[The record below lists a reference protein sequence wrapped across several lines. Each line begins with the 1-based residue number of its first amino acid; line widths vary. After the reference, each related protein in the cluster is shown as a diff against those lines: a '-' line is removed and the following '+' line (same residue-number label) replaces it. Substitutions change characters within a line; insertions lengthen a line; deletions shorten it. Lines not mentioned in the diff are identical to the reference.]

1 LTNGSFIGSQRNE
14 SLIEDEQGGSNHTV
28 TAWLARIHIDL
39 PLLIALLMT
48 CGLGLFILYSADG
61 QNISM
66 VYSQAER
73 LAVAMCVMI
82 FVAQVPPDWL
92 RTIGPVLYLI
102 GTIMLVLVLLMGSH
116 IQGAARWLN
125 LGVVRFQP
133 AEIMK
138 IAVPLTVVSLFY
150 DRPLPPSWRTLLLA
164 FGLILL
170 PVGLVAK
177 QPDLGTALLIACS
190 GFFVVYLSG
199 MRWRVFAALLLIV
212 VALAPLVWMHMHGYQ
227 RQRVLTFLNPGSD
240 PTGAGYHIIQSK
252 IAIGSGGLFGKG
264 WLNGTQANLNFL
276 PESSTDFIFAVYA
289 EEMGLLGCL
298 LLIVLYSA
306 ILFRGLWIAIRGQ
319 DSFQR
324 LLAGS
329 LSLTFF
335 VYVFINIGMVIGLLP
350 VVGVPLPLISYGGS
364 SMVTLMAGFGVL
376 MSVHTHRKLLAS

>member
-1 LTNGSFIGSQRNE
+1 MTNGSFIGPQRNQA
-14 SLIEDEQGGSNHTV
+14 LIEDEQGGSNHTI
-28 TAWLARIHIDL
+28 TEWLARLHIDL
-39 PLLIALLMT
+39 PLLIALLLT
-48 CGLGLFILYSADG
+48 CGMGLFILYSADG
-61 QNISM
+61 QNIHM

-73 LAVAMCVMI
+73 LAVAMGVMI
-82 FVAQVPPDWL
+82 VIAQIPPDWL
-92 RTIGPVLYLI
+92 RTIGPVLYVV
-102 GTIMLVLVLLMGSH
+102 GSIMLVLVLLMGSH
-116 IQGAARWLN
+116 VQGAARWLN

-138 IAVPLTVVSLFY
+138 IAVPLTIVTLFH
-150 DRPLPPSWRTLLLA
+150 DRPLPPSWRALLLA

-190 GFFVVYLSG
+190 GFFVIYLSG
-199 MRWRVFAALLLIV
+199 MRWRIFAALLLIV

-227 RQRVLTFLNPGSD
+227 RQRVLIFLNPGSD

-298 LLIVLYSA
+298 LLIVLYCA
-306 ILFRGLWIAIRGQ
+306 ILFRGLWIAIQGQ

-350 VVGVPLPLISYGGS
+350 VVGVPLPLVSYGGS
-364 SMVTLMAGFGVL
+364 SMVTLMTGFGVL
-376 MSVHTHRKLLAS
+376 MSVQTHRKLLAS